1 MTVSIP
7 CIRHGHASTCDARLV
22 KALALVR
29 SNGRP
34 DIEAMLESLL
44 GYEGQLWATWR
55 TFVGRDAGSA
65 MLSQAWE
72 DVGGERGTRHLI
84 RSDDAYDYQDDCMN
98 DASA

>member
-1 MTVSIP
+1 MTVTIP

-22 KALALVR
+22 KVLAIVR
-29 SNGRP
+29 SSGRS

-44 GYEGQLWATWR
+44 DYEGQLWATWR
-55 TFVGRDAGSA
+55 TFACRDAGSA
-65 MLSQAWE
+65 MLSQAWV
-72 DVGGERGTRHLI
+72 DVGGERGALHLV